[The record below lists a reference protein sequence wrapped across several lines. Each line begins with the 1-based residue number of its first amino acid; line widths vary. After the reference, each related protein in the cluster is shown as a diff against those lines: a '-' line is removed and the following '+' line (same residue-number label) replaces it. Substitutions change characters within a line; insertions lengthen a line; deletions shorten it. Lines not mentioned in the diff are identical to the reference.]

1 MARTKKV
8 AYRAKESTKTNT
20 YMLEIKLHE
29 VIDKESNAWIYE
41 WFGMD
46 HPFTLE
52 TLQNLLNENPDEKD
66 IKLQIH
72 CDGGLVSEGLALYDC
87 LRTSGR
93 NIYCNVEGDCHS
105 MAIVLLLAAPKSQR
119 TANPNSSFLIHEVQG
134 GVSGSTTAV
143 ERYAEEMRELQE
155 RIIDIYAD
163 RTGYNRDDLAAAMA
177 EEKIR
182 DAQYMLDHGFIGA
195 INEYNTNQ
203 KQKNMFNWKE
213 ALDALLKRGEQA
225 EKEGEQNGAQ
235 AAPANEIETL
245 NARIKELEGEKQ
257 NAQAQIDTLT
267 AERDN
272 AITERDAQTEQV
284 NNLTAE
290 RDNLQTQL
298 TEAQNTVAAR
308 DEEIKNLK
316 SQLGSHY
323 QPGSRMNGKSAGEG
337 KENVEKTSEERKAE
351 CREKLGWTEKK

>member
-1 MARTKKV
+1 
-8 AYRAKESTKTNT
+8 
-20 YMLEIKLHE
+20 MLEIKLHE

-119 TANPNSSFLIHEVQG
+119 TANPNASFLIHEVQG

-143 ERYAEEMRELQE
+143 EKYAEEMRELQE

-177 EEKIR
+177 EEKVR
-182 DAQYMLDHGFIGA
+182 DSRYMLEHGFIGA

-203 KQKNMFNWKE
+203 KKNNMFNWKE

-245 NARIKELEGEKQ
+245 NARIAELEGEKQ
-257 NAQAQIDTLT
+257 NALAQVETLTQERDTL
-267 AERDN
+267 N
-272 AITERDAQTEQV
+272 EQV
-284 NNLTAE
+284 TNLTAE
-290 RDNLQTQL
+290 RDAKADEVTNLTAERDHLQSEL
-298 TEAQNTVAAR
+298 NTANETIAAR
-308 DEEIKNLK
+308 DTEITNLK
-316 SQLGSHY
+316 SQLGSHF
-323 QPGSRMNGKSAGEG
+323 QPGNRLNGQGAGEG
-337 KENVEKTSEERKAE
+337 KENKQTREEQLQE
-351 CREKLGWTEKK
+351 CREKMGWTKKK

>member
-1 MARTKKV
+1 
-8 AYRAKESTKTNT
+8 
-20 YMLEIKLHE
+20 MLEIKLHE

-119 TANPNSSFLIHEVQG
+119 TANPNASFLIHEVQG

-143 ERYAEEMRELQE
+143 EKYAEEMRELQE

-177 EEKIR
+177 EEKVR
-182 DAQYMLDHGFIGA
+182 DSKYMLEHGFIGA

-203 KQKNMFNWKE
+203 KKNNMFNWKE

-245 NARIKELEGEKQ
+245 NARIAELEGEKQ
-257 NAQAQIDTLT
+257 NALAQVETLTQERDTLNEQVTNLT
-267 AERDN
+267 AERD
-272 AITERDAQTEQV
+272 AKADEVT
-284 NNLTAE
+284 NLTAE
-290 RDNLQTQL
+290 RDNLQSEL
-298 TEAQNTVAAR
+298 NTANETIAAR
-308 DEEIKNLK
+308 DAEITNLK
-316 SQLGSHY
+316 SQLGSHF
-323 QPGSRMNGKSAGEG
+323 QPGNRLNGQGAGEG
-337 KENVEKTSEERKAE
+337 KENKQTREEQLQE
-351 CREKLGWTEKK
+351 CREKMGWTKKK

>member
-1 MARTKKV
+1 
-8 AYRAKESTKTNT
+8 
-20 YMLEIKLHE
+20 MLEIRLHE

-41 WFGMD
+41 WFGMN

-52 TLQNLLNENPDEKD
+52 TLQQLLNENPDEKD

-105 MAIVLLLAAPKSQR
+105 MAIVLLLAAPKNQR
-119 TANPNSSFLIHEVQG
+119 TANPNASFLIHEVQG
-134 GVSGSTTAV
+134 DVSGSTTAV

-182 DAQYMLDHGFIGA
+182 DAEYMLEHGFIGA
-195 INEYNTNQ
+195 INEYNTNL
-203 KQKNMFNWKE
+203 KDMTLLEKFKNFLSQVEKE
-213 ALDALLKRGEQA
+213 GG
-225 EKEGEQNGAQ
+225 EGEQN

-245 NARIKELEGEKQ
+245 NARIAELEGERD
-257 NAQAQIDTLT
+257 NAQAQANTLNEQVNALT

-272 AITERDAQTEQV
+272 AIAERDAQTEQV
-284 NNLTAE
+284 NSLTAE
-290 RDNLQTQL
+290 RDSLQSQL
-298 TEAQNTVAAR
+298 TEAHNTITAR
-308 DEEIKNLK
+308 DEEIVNLK
-316 SQLGSHY
+316 SQIGSHY
-323 QPGSRMNGKSAGEG
+323 QPSNRMNGQPAGEG
-337 KENVEKTSEERKAE
+337 TKNEGKTSEERLAE
-351 CREKLGWTEKK
+351 CREKLGWNKK

>member
-1 MARTKKV
+1 
-8 AYRAKESTKTNT
+8 
-20 YMLEIKLHE
+20 MLEIKLHE

-119 TANPNSSFLIHEVQG
+119 TANPNASFLIHEVQG

-143 ERYAEEMRELQE
+143 EKYAEEMRELQE

-177 EEKIR
+177 EEKVR
-182 DAQYMLDHGFIGA
+182 DSRYMLEHGFIGA

-203 KQKNMFNWKE
+203 KKSNMFNWKE
-213 ALDALLKRGEQA
+213 ALDALLKKGEQA

-245 NARIKELEGEKQ
+245 NARIAELEGEKQ
-257 NAQAQIDTLT
+257 NALAQVETLTQERDTLNDQVTNLT
-267 AERDN
+267 AERD
-272 AITERDAQTEQV
+272 AKADEVT
-284 NNLTAE
+284 NLTAE
-290 RDNLQTQL
+290 RDNLQNSL
-298 TEAQNTVAAR
+298 DEANNTIAAR

-316 SQLGSHY
+316 SQLGSHF
-323 QPGSRMNGKSAGEG
+323 QPGNRLNGQGAGEG
-337 KENVEKTSEERKAE
+337 KENKQTREEQLQE
-351 CREKLGWTEKK
+351 CREKMGWTKKK

>member
-1 MARTKKV
+1 
-8 AYRAKESTKTNT
+8 
-20 YMLEIKLHE
+20 MLEIKLHE

-119 TANPNSSFLIHEVQG
+119 TANPNASFLIHEVQG

-143 ERYAEEMRELQE
+143 EKYAEEMRELQE

-177 EEKIR
+177 EEKVR
-182 DAQYMLDHGFIGA
+182 DSRYMLEHGFIGA

-203 KQKNMFNWKE
+203 KKNNMFNWKE

-235 AAPANEIETL
+235 AAPANEIEAL
-245 NARIKELEGEKQ
+245 NARIAELEGEKQ
-257 NAQAQIDTLT
+257 NALAQVETLTQERDTLNEQVTNLT
-267 AERDN
+267 AERD
-272 AITERDAQTEQV
+272 AKADEVT
-284 NNLTAE
+284 NLTAE
-290 RDNLQTQL
+290 RDNLQNSL
-298 TEAQNTVAAR
+298 DEANNTIAAR

-316 SQLGSHY
+316 SQLGSHF
-323 QPGSRMNGKSAGEG
+323 QPGNRLNGQGAGEG
-337 KENVEKTSEERKAE
+337 KENKQTREEQLQE
-351 CREKLGWTEKK
+351 CREKMGWTKKK

>member
-1 MARTKKV
+1 
-8 AYRAKESTKTNT
+8 
-20 YMLEIKLHE
+20 MLEIKLHE

-41 WFGMD
+41 WLGMD

-119 TANPNSSFLIHEVQG
+119 TANPNASFLIHEVQG

-143 ERYAEEMRELQE
+143 EKYAEEMRELQE

-177 EEKIR
+177 EEKVR
-182 DAQYMLDHGFIGA
+182 DSKYMLEHGFIGA
-195 INEYNTNQ
+195 INEYNTN
-203 KQKNMFNWKE
+203 KKNMGFFDE
-213 ALDALLKRGEQA
+213 LKNLISKH
-225 EKEGEQNGAQ
+225 EKEVKEQEQNGAQ

-245 NARIKELEGEKQ
+245 NARIAELEGEKQ
-257 NAQAQIDTLT
+257 NALAQVETLTQERDTLNEQVTNLT
-267 AERDN
+267 AERD
-272 AITERDAQTEQV
+272 AKADEVT
-284 NNLTAE
+284 NLTAE
-290 RDNLQTQL
+290 RDNLQSEL
-298 TEAQNTVAAR
+298 NTANETIAAR
-308 DEEIKNLK
+308 DAEIINLK
-316 SQLGSHY
+316 SQLGSDY
-323 QPGSRMNGKSAGEG
+323 QPGNRMNGQPAGDG
-337 KENVEKTSEERKAE
+337 KQDDGKQSSEERKNAV
-351 CREKLGWTEKK
+351 REALNKQKKDNKK

>member
-1 MARTKKV
+1 
-8 AYRAKESTKTNT
+8 
-20 YMLEIKLHE
+20 MLEIKLHE

-119 TANPNSSFLIHEVQG
+119 TANPNASFLIHEVQG

-143 ERYAEEMRELQE
+143 EKYAEEMRELQE

-177 EEKIR
+177 EEKVR
-182 DAQYMLDHGFIGA
+182 DSRYMLEHGFIGA

-203 KQKNMFNWKE
+203 KKNNMFNWKE

-245 NARIKELEGEKQ
+245 NARIAELEGGKQ
-257 NAQAQIDTLT
+257 NALAQVETLTQERDTLNEQVTNLT
-267 AERDN
+267 AERD
-272 AITERDAQTEQV
+272 AKADEVT
-284 NNLTAE
+284 NLTAE
-290 RDNLQTQL
+290 RDNLQNSL
-298 TEAQNTVAAR
+298 DEANNTIAAR

-316 SQLGSHY
+316 SQLGSHF
-323 QPGSRMNGKSAGEG
+323 QPGNRLNGQGAGEG
-337 KENVEKTSEERKAE
+337 KENKQTREEQLQE
-351 CREKLGWTEKK
+351 CREKMGWTKKK

>member
-1 MARTKKV
+1 
-8 AYRAKESTKTNT
+8 
-20 YMLEIKLHE
+20 MLEIKLHE

-119 TANPNSSFLIHEVQG
+119 TANPNASFLIHEVQG

-143 ERYAEEMRELQE
+143 EKYAEEMRELQE

-177 EEKIR
+177 EEKVR
-182 DAQYMLDHGFIGA
+182 DSKYMLEHGFIGA

-203 KQKNMFNWKE
+203 KK
-213 ALDALLKRGEQA
+213 KR
-225 EKEGEQNGAQ
+225 
-235 AAPANEIETL
+235 
-245 NARIKELEGEKQ
+245 RIICL
-257 NAQAQIDTLT
+257 I
-267 AERDN
+267 
-272 AITERDAQTEQV
+272 
-284 NNLTAE
+284 
-290 RDNLQTQL
+290 
-298 TEAQNTVAAR
+298 
-308 DEEIKNLK
+308 
-316 SQLGSHY
+316 
-323 QPGSRMNGKSAGEG
+323 GK
-337 KENVEKTSEERKAE
+337 KH
-351 CREKLGWTEKK
+351 WMPF